1 MKKRN
6 DEGPWLSISDMMTGL
21 MIIFLFISV
30 TFMIQVQKQQE
41 EMNDIIKDY
50 AEAKVEIYNALE
62 DEFKNDLSKWGAKIE
77 SKTLSIRFDEPDV
90 LFHVGSSS
98 ITPKFKVI
106 LDDFF
111 PRYIAVLTK
120 PKFKGIIQ
128 EIRIEGHT
136 SSEWRGEKGTM
147 YSYFNNMRLSQDRTR
162 SVLEYSVMLPE
173 VKKER
178 KWLATKITANGL
190 SFSNMIVVDNKEN
203 AAKSRRVEFRIRTN
217 ADEKMDLLKTKG
229 SSK

>member
-1 MKKRN
+1 MKKVN

-21 MIIFLFISV
+21 MIIFLFISI

-41 EMNDIIKDY
+41 EMNNIIKEY
-50 AEAKVEIYNALE
+50 AEAKVKIYNALE
-62 DEFKNDLSKWGAKIE
+62 EEFKDDLPKWDAKIE
-77 SKTLSIRFDEPDV
+77 SKTLSIRFDEPEV

-111 PRYIAVLTK
+111 PRYIAVLSR
-120 PKFKGIIQ
+120 PEFKDLIQ

-136 SSEWRGEKGTM
+136 SSEWQGEKGTM
-147 YSYFNNMRLSQDRTR
+147 NSYFNNMKLSQDRTR
-162 SVLEYSVMLPE
+162 SVLEYSIMLPKVE
-173 VKKER
+173 KR
-178 KWLATKITANGL
+178 QKWLIKKITANGL

-217 ADEKMDLLKTKG
+217 ADEKMELLKTKG
-229 SSK
+229 DSK